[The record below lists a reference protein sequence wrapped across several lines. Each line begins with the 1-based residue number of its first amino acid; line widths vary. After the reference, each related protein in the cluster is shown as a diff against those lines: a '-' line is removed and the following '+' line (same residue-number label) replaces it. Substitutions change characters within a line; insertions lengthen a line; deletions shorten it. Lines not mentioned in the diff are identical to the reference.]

1 MDIGKANDLES
12 VCTINLHNLSL
23 IVHEM
28 YSYAVKK
35 RNERKKITLQVNPGV
50 FFYNLVGKTG
60 FEPVVSYSRSMRDNQ
75 ASLLPDAISII
86 DLFEK
91 NENRK

>member
-28 YSYAVKK
+28 HSYAVKK
-35 RNERKKITLQVNPGV
+35 RNERKKNNTSVILEC
-50 FFYNLVGKTG
+50 F
-60 FEPVVSYSRSMRDNQ
+60 
-75 ASLLPDAISII
+75 LLPGREDGIRTRGLILPKHA
-86 DLFEK
+86 
-91 NENRK
+91 R

>member
-28 YSYAVKK
+28 HSYAVKK
-35 RNERKKITLQVNPGV
+35 RNERKKKITLQDNPGV
-50 FFYNLVGKTG
+50 FFVTWSGRRDSNPWSHTPEACAITKLRY
-60 FEPVVSYSRSMRDNQ
+60 FPMR
-75 ASLLPDAISII
+75 SLL
-86 DLFEK
+86 
-91 NENRK
+91 

>member
-28 YSYAVKK
+28 HSYAVKK
-35 RNERKKITLQVNPGV
+35 NEMNAKK
-50 FFYNLVGKTG
+50 
-60 FEPVVSYSRSMRDNQ
+60 
-75 ASLLPDAISII
+75 
-86 DLFEK
+86 
-91 NENRK
+91 

>member
-28 YSYAVKK
+28 YSYAVK
-35 RNERKKITLQVNPGV
+35 NEMNAKKITLQDNPGV
-50 FFYNLVGKTG
+50 FFVTWSGRRDSNPWSHTPEACAITKLRY
-60 FEPVVSYSRSMRDNQ
+60 FPVR
-75 ASLLPDAISII
+75 SLL
-86 DLFEK
+86 
-91 NENRK
+91 

>member
-35 RNERKKITLQVNPGV
+35 RNERKKITLQDNPGV
-50 FFYNLVGKTG
+50 FFVTWSGRRDSNPRSHTPEACAITKLRYFLV
-60 FEPVVSYSRSMRDNQ
+60 R
-75 ASLLPDAISII
+75 SLL
-86 DLFEK
+86 
-91 NENRK
+91 

>member
-35 RNERKKITLQVNPGV
+35 NEMNAKKITLQDNSGV
-50 FFYNLVGKTG
+50 FFVTWSGRRDSNPWSHTPEACAITKLRY
-60 FEPVVSYSRSMRDNQ
+60 FPMR
-75 ASLLPDAISII
+75 SLL
-86 DLFEK
+86 
-91 NENRK
+91 

>member
-35 RNERKKITLQVNPGV
+35 RNERKKNNTSG
-50 FFYNLVGKTG
+50 
-60 FEPVVSYSRSMRDNQ
+60 
-75 ASLLPDAISII
+75 
-86 DLFEK
+86 
-91 NENRK
+91 

>member
-28 YSYAVKK
+28 YSYAVK
-35 RNERKKITLQVNPGV
+35 NEMNAKK
-50 FFYNLVGKTG
+50 
-60 FEPVVSYSRSMRDNQ
+60 
-75 ASLLPDAISII
+75 
-86 DLFEK
+86 
-91 NENRK
+91 

>member
-35 RNERKKITLQVNPGV
+35 TK
-50 FFYNLVGKTG
+50 
-60 FEPVVSYSRSMRDNQ
+60 
-75 ASLLPDAISII
+75 
-86 DLFEK
+86 
-91 NENRK
+91 

>member
-28 YSYAVKK
+28 HSYAVKYS
-35 RNERKKITLQVNPGV
+35 ERKKKITLQDNPGV
-50 FFYNLVGKTG
+50 FFCYLVGKTG

>member
-28 YSYAVKK
+28 HSYAVKYS
-35 RNERKKITLQVNPGV
+35 ERKKNNTSG
-50 FFYNLVGKTG
+50 
-60 FEPVVSYSRSMRDNQ
+60 
-75 ASLLPDAISII
+75 
-86 DLFEK
+86 
-91 NENRK
+91 